1 MSFFH
6 LLTPIHQL
14 GATGFVTTQRAHCF
28 ANMKPYFITAW
39 ISLVTCAVVRINDK
53 NFDAIVTN
61 SDKWSLVDYYADW
74 CRHCKQLE
82 PIYDKLGELFA
93 DEDRVQILR
102 INGDEDGRK
111 TVKRFKIE
119 GFPMIQMFHGSADP
133 IEYEGARD
141 LEALANF
148 VQLIADV
155 RLPQRDQLLLAVVQL
170 NDLNFLSEVVQS
182 PRKSVVVFTDLADS
196 SANSRLHLEKLA
208 NRIYINDNATVQIAE
223 VRADDEAA
231 HRLAT
236 HYDIKEFPTLLIF
249 APGNQGAPSYL
260 AVGAH
265 LFQSLVEL
273 INTHCGLHRD
283 ATLAQLTSSAG
294 RIPYL
299 DTLLQQSGK
308 SVADLVD
315 LLSHV
320 EKVTQAQ
327 ASGTGEDVQIM
338 PQDDLLMLPYYKKLI
353 NRRINGQ
360 DGFFRT
366 EYDRLAR
373 ILSTSSRNLRERT
386 VDSMQKRM
394 NVLRAFLEAN

>member
-1 MSFFH
+1 
-6 LLTPIHQL
+6 
-14 GATGFVTTQRAHCF
+14 
-28 ANMKPYFITAW
+28 MKLYVIASW

-119 GFPMIQMFHGSADP
+119 GFPMIQMFHGSSDP

-148 VQLIADV
+148 VQLVADV
-155 RLPQRDQLLLAVVQL
+155 RLPQRDKLLLAVVHL

-182 PRKSVVVFTDLADS
+182 PRKSVVVFTDLSDS
-196 SANSRLHLEKLA
+196 SANSRLNLEKLA
-208 NRIYINDNATVQIAE
+208 NRIYINDNTTVQIAE
-223 VRADDEAA
+223 VRGDDEAA
-231 HRLAT
+231 HKLMT
-236 HYDIKEFPTLLIF
+236 YYDIKEFPTLLIF
-249 APGNQGAPSYL
+249 APGNQGAPSHR
-260 AVGAH
+260 AVGGQ
-265 LFQSLVEL
+265 LLESLVEL

-283 ATLAQLTSSAG
+283 ATLAQLNSSAG

-308 SVADLVD
+308 TVNDSIE
-315 LLSHV
+315 LLSHID
-320 EKVTQAQ
+320 KIAQAQ
-327 ASGTGEDVQIM
+327 ASNTGEEVQIL
-338 PQDDLLMLPYYKKLI
+338 PQDDLLMLPYYRKLI

-394 NVLRAFLEAN
+394 NVLRAFLEAI